1 MNLPVY
7 NMESISECD
16 ILKPID
22 ESERIELENKINEQM
37 VELEVKKKYLEELKK
52 RQHSVKEKN
61 NIHSFNN
68 VVEEYPDPNKMLCN
82 FLESLEN
89 NTNDNNNHHHNDKE
103 SKEQVNDLSIYS
115 EYDYDN
121 KKKTTKKE
129 NFTYTEQFFTHPNSM
144 DNIMMNKS
152 FLFQKKKNSI
162 PNFNFHIDL
171 FNKQTKNVIHIQPK
185 GINYF
190 DKSIQVDLLENN
202 EIYLLD
208 NHINKKINKM
218 EKKENI
224 EKMENIEKLGNI
236 KKTSLCYSTE
246 DKSEGDSKSHHKNKI
261 KHTNDTSIHNDDKKK
276 EIKGGNKNNEIN
288 KNLEE
293 NYNKQ
298 NGHHNYIYDENNTT
312 FNYNDNKNNS
322 VYVEHNDNRFNAYNN
337 STHLKSMNVEKKKDE
352 ILKSSSFLYFLEN
365 SSKIVERV
373 LGEQD
378 LFDCTYTYDNNDMLE
393 NTQDVDKLKLMN
405 TYYCKK
411 YIHGRGITD
420 VRTSNIYNELFLA
433 SYGLSECSN
442 CIEPEGYVL
451 LWNVTMKNRPEYVFT
466 SESSVCTALFNKFHP
481 HLIIGGTYTG
491 NVVLWD
497 IRASLKPIQ
506 QTLLTSQGH
515 MHSIYCAEIIG
526 TQNSHNLITADTDGR
541 LCNWSLSMFTYP
553 SNTIDLKKGNREIS
567 CTTFAFPEGDINTL
581 YGGTEDGTL
590 FQAQIHGMKVGII
603 NSDIIH
609 DGPITSAQF
618 HPSLDEMND
627 NNDLILTSSV
637 DWTCQLLSIKNIK
650 NPLIVFDS
658 FEDYIMDIK
667 WSPTHP
673 ALFSTCSSNG
683 KIKLWNIL
691 YDTESS
697 FYEASLDN
705 SSTNKLAWSHDGKR
719 LIAADTQ
726 GCLTLWNASS
736 EIYQPKFEDLNKF
749 DEHMQT
755 LKAERIADTT
765 SEKET

>member
-1 MNLPVY
+1 
-7 NMESISECD
+7 MESISECD

-202 EIYLLD
+202 EIYL
-208 NHINKKINKM
+208 
-218 EKKENI
+218 
-224 EKMENIEKLGNI
+224 
-236 KKTSLCYSTE
+236 TE

-312 FNYNDNKNNS
+312 FNYMIIEYS
-322 VYVEHNDNRFNAYNN
+322 VYVEH
-337 STHLKSMNVEKKKDE
+337 M
-352 ILKSSSFLYFLEN
+352 I
-365 SSKIVERV
+365 
-373 LGEQD
+373 
-378 LFDCTYTYDNNDMLE
+378 
-393 NTQDVDKLKLMN
+393 
-405 TYYCKK
+405 
-411 YIHGRGITD
+411 
-420 VRTSNIYNELFLA
+420 
-433 SYGLSECSN
+433 
-442 CIEPEGYVL
+442 
-451 LWNVTMKNRPEYVFT
+451 
-466 SESSVCTALFNKFHP
+466 
-481 HLIIGGTYTG
+481 
-491 NVVLWD
+491 
-497 IRASLKPIQ
+497 
-506 QTLLTSQGH
+506 
-515 MHSIYCAEIIG
+515 
-526 TQNSHNLITADTDGR
+526 
-541 LCNWSLSMFTYP
+541 
-553 SNTIDLKKGNREIS
+553 
-567 CTTFAFPEGDINTL
+567 
-581 YGGTEDGTL
+581 
-590 FQAQIHGMKVGII
+590 
-603 NSDIIH
+603 
-609 DGPITSAQF
+609 
-618 HPSLDEMND
+618 
-627 NNDLILTSSV
+627 
-637 DWTCQLLSIKNIK
+637 
-650 NPLIVFDS
+650 
-658 FEDYIMDIK
+658 
-667 WSPTHP
+667 
-673 ALFSTCSSNG
+673 
-683 KIKLWNIL
+683 
-691 YDTESS
+691 
-697 FYEASLDN
+697 
-705 SSTNKLAWSHDGKR
+705 
-719 LIAADTQ
+719 
-726 GCLTLWNASS
+726 
-736 EIYQPKFEDLNKF
+736 
-749 DEHMQT
+749 
-755 LKAERIADTT
+755 
-765 SEKET
+765 

>member
-1 MNLPVY
+1 MNLPLY
-7 NMESISECD
+7 NMESMSECD

-22 ESERIELENKINEQM
+22 ESERLELENKINEQM

-52 RQHSVKEKN
+52 RQHTVKEKN
-61 NIHSFNN
+61 ILHSFNN
-68 VVEEYPDPNKMLCN
+68 AVEEYPNPNEMLCN

-89 NTNDNNNHHHNDKE
+89 NTNDINHHHNDTE
-103 SKEQVNDLSIYS
+103 SQKQVNGMPIYS
-115 EYDYDN
+115 EYDNDN
-121 KKKTTKKE
+121 KKKKKNE
-129 NFTYTEQFFTHPNSM
+129 KFVYTEQFFNHPNSM
-144 DNIMMNKS
+144 DNIIMNKS

-162 PNFNFHIDL
+162 PNFNFHIDM
-171 FNKQTKNVIHIQPK
+171 FNNQTKNVIHIQPK

-202 EIYLLD
+202 EISLLN
-208 NHINKKINKM
+208 NHISKKINKM
-218 EKKENI
+218 EKI
-224 EKMENIEKLGNI
+224 EKI
-236 KKTSLCYSTE
+236 KKTSLSYNTE
-246 DKSEGDSKSHHKNKI
+246 EKSEGDTKCYDKNNVLLDKI
-261 KHTNDTSIHNDDKKK
+261 KHTNDTRIPNDDNKKQMEVVNEK
-276 EIKGGNKNNEIN
+276 NEVNKKCED
-288 KNLEE
+288 

-298 NGHHNYIYDENNTT
+298 NDHHNYIYDENVTT
-312 FNYNDNKNNS
+312 FNYNDNKHNGI
-322 VYVEHNDNRFNAYNN
+322 YEEHDDNRFNAYN
-337 STHLKSMNVEKKKDE
+337 STHLKSVNVEKKDE
-352 ILKSSSFLYFLEN
+352 ILKSSNFLYFLEN

-378 LFDCTYTYDNNDMLE
+378 LFHCTYTYDKNDMLE

-411 YIHGRGITD
+411 YINGRGITD

-451 LWNVTMKNRPEYVFT
+451 LWNITMKNRPEYVFT

-497 IRASLKPIQ
+497 IRASQKPIQ

-541 LCNWSLSMFTYP
+541 LCTWSLSMFTYP

-567 CTTFAFPEGDINTL
+567 CTAFAFPEGDINTL
-581 YGGTEDGTL
+581 YGGTEDGSL
-590 FQAQIHGMKVGII
+590 FQAHIHGMKVGII

-618 HPSLDEMND
+618 HPSLEGMND
-627 NNDLILTSSV
+627 NNDIILTSSV

-667 WSPTHP
+667 WNPTHP

-726 GCLTLWNASS
+726 GYLTLWNASS
-736 EIYQPKFEDLNKF
+736 EVYQPRFEDLNKF

-755 LKAERIADTT
+755 LKAERFVDTT
-765 SEKET
+765 PGKEIT

>member
-1 MNLPVY
+1 
-7 NMESISECD
+7 MESMSECD

-22 ESERIELENKINEQM
+22 ESERLELENKINEQM

-52 RQHSVKEKN
+52 RQHNVKEN
-61 NIHSFNN
+61 NSIHSFNN
-68 VVEEYPDPNKMLCN
+68 SVEEYLDPNVMLCN
-82 FLESLEN
+82 FLDSLEN
-89 NTNDNNNHHHNDKE
+89 NTNDNNHHHNDKE
-103 SKEQVNDLSIYS
+103 SQEQVNNMSIYS
-115 EYDYDN
+115 EYDNDN
-121 KKKTTKKE
+121 KKQKKNE
-129 NFTYTEQFFTHPNSM
+129 NFVYTKQFLNHPNSM

-162 PNFNFHIDL
+162 PNFNFHIDM

-202 EIYLLD
+202 EISLLD
-208 NHINKKINKM
+208 NHISKKINK
-218 EKKENI
+218 
-224 EKMENIEKLGNI
+224 I
-236 KKTSLCYSTE
+236 KKTSVSYYDE
-246 DKSEGDSKSHHKNKI
+246 EKSEGDEKKQHMNRMMLMDKI
-261 KHTNDTSIHNDDKKK
+261 KHTNDIRVDNNDKKK
-276 EIKGGNKNNEIN
+276 QMEVVNENDKVNKKCEG
-288 KNLEE
+288 

-298 NGHHNYIYDENNTT
+298 NGDHKYIYDENVTT
-312 FNYNDNKNNS
+312 FNYNDNKHNNA
-322 VYVEHNDNRFNAYNN
+322 YVEHNDNRFNAYN
-337 STHLKSMNVEKKKDE
+337 STHLKDMNVEKKDE
-352 ILKSSSFLYFLEN
+352 ILKSSGFLYFLEN

-378 LFDCTYTYDNNDMLE
+378 LFHCTYTYDNNDMLE
-393 NTQDVDKLKLMN
+393 KTQDVEKLKLMN

-411 YIHGRGITD
+411 YINGRGITD
-420 VRTSNIYNELFLA
+420 VRASNIYNELFLA

-442 CIEPEGYVL
+442 SIEPEGYVL

-491 NVVLWD
+491 NIVLWD
-497 IRASLKPIQ
+497 IRSSIKPIQ
-506 QTLLTSQGH
+506 QTLLTSKGH

-541 LCNWSLSMFTYP
+541 LCTWSLSMLTYP

-567 CTTFAFPEGDINTL
+567 CTTLAFPEGDINTL
-581 YGGTEDGTL
+581 YGGTEDGSL

-603 NSDIIH
+603 NSHIIH
-609 DGPITSAQF
+609 EGPITSSQF
-618 HPSLDEMND
+618 HPSFEGMND

-637 DWTCQLLSIKNIK
+637 DWTCELLSIKNIK

-683 KIKLWNIL
+683 KINLWNIL

-697 FYEASLDN
+697 FYETSLDN

-726 GCLTLWNASS
+726 GYLTLWNASS
-736 EIYQPKFEDLNKF
+736 EIYQPRFEDLNKF

-755 LKAERIADTT
+755 LKAERFADTT
-765 SEKET
+765 SEKEIS

>member
-1 MNLPVY
+1 
-7 NMESISECD
+7 MESISEFD

-22 ESERIELENKINEQM
+22 ESERLELENKINEQM

-52 RQHSVKEKN
+52 RQHAVKEKN

-68 VVEEYPDPNKMLCN
+68 VVEEYPDPNEMLYN

-89 NTNDNNNHHHNDKE
+89 TANYNNIHHSNKE
-103 SKEQVNDLSIYS
+103 SHEQINDMSFYS
-115 EYDYDN
+115 EYDHNNNN
-121 KKKTTKKE
+121 K
-129 NFTYTEQFFTHPNSM
+129 NQNVVYTEQPFNHPNSM
-144 DNIMMNKS
+144 DNIFMNKS
-152 FLFQKKKNSI
+152 FLLHKKKNSI
-162 PNFNFHIDL
+162 PNFNFHIDM
-171 FNKQTKNVIHIQPK
+171 FNKENKKNVIHIQPK
-185 GINYF
+185 GINFF
-190 DKSIQVDLLENN
+190 DKSIQVNLVENN
-202 EIYLLD
+202 EVSLLD
-208 NHINKKINKM
+208 NNICKKKNKIN
-218 EKKENI
+218 NI
-224 EKMENIEKLGNI
+224 NNMNNI
-236 KKTSLCYSTE
+236 KKTSLSYNTE
-246 DKSEGDSKSHHKNKI
+246 EISEGHRKSHDKKKLLMYKI
-261 KHTNDTSIHNDDKKK
+261 KHTNDSRIHNDDKKK
-276 EIKGGNKNNEIN
+276 EKKKNDVNKTC
-288 KNLEE
+288 EE
-293 NYNKQ
+293 NYNNQ
-298 NGHHNYIYDENNTT
+298 NGHNNYIYNKNVTT
-312 FNYNDNKNNS
+312 FNYNDNTLNT
-322 VYVEHNDNRFNAYNN
+322 YN
-337 STHLKSMNVEKKKDE
+337 STYLKSMNIEKKEE

-365 SSKIVERV
+365 SSKIVERF

-378 LFDCTYTYDNNDMLE
+378 LFHCAYTYDNNDMLE
-393 NTQDVDKLKLMN
+393 NTEDVDKLKLIN

-411 YIHGRGITD
+411 YINGRGITD

-433 SYGLSECSN
+433 SYGLSECNN

-466 SESSVCTALFNKFHP
+466 SESSVCTSLFNKFHP

-497 IRASLKPIQ
+497 IRASQKPIQ

-581 YGGTEDGTL
+581 YGGTEDGSL

-603 NSDIIH
+603 NSNSIH
-609 DGPITSAQF
+609 KGPITSAQF
-618 HPSLDEMND
+618 HPSLEGMND
-627 NNDLILTSSV
+627 NNDIILTSSI

-667 WSPTHP
+667 WNPTHP

-697 FYEASLDN
+697 FFDVSLDN
-705 SSTNKLAWSHDGKR
+705 SSTNKLTWSHDGRR

-726 GCLTLWNASS
+726 GYLTLWNASS
-736 EIYQPKFEDLNKF
+736 EIYQPRFEDLNKF
-749 DEHMQT
+749 DEYMQT
-755 LKAERIADTT
+755 LKAERFADTPP
-765 SEKET
+765 EKQIS

>member
-373 LGEQD
+373 LGEKD

-411 YIHGRGITD
+411 YINGRGITD
-420 VRTSNIYNELFLA
+420 
-433 SYGLSECSN
+433 
-442 CIEPEGYVL
+442 
-451 LWNVTMKNRPEYVFT
+451 
-466 SESSVCTALFNKFHP
+466 
-481 HLIIGGTYTG
+481 
-491 NVVLWD
+491 
-497 IRASLKPIQ
+497 
-506 QTLLTSQGH
+506 GH